1 MFLTLAKTFAMGI
14 TRKKYIPDP
23 AFGYVDIEGAATF
36 LGASKSKL
44 YKMVAQ
50 RSIEHYKCQGKLL
63 FKVDELNK
71 YLSSIR
77 VEAVIVP
84 K

>member
-1 MFLTLAKTFAMGI
+1 MGI
-14 TRKKYIPDP
+14 SRKKYKPDP

-50 RSIEHYKCQGKLL
+50 RSISHYKCQGKLL
-63 FKVDELNK
+63 FKADELEQ
-71 YLSSIR
+71 YLISQR
-77 VEAVIVP
+77 VEAVTVP